1 MTTFAYRSACYLFYA
16 EVTHFAAPQCTAVH
30 VGPCFLSQIH
40 LRELTPPDTL
50 RDQQINAGVEP

>member
-16 EVTHFAAPQCTAVH
+16 EVTHCCTAVH
-30 VGPCFLSQIH
+30 SSARGTLFLCHIH

-50 RDQQINAGVEP
+50 RDQQINTGVEP